1 MGARRKTENDESDGP
16 LIDPRLVLDA
26 IMDHVAMERAES
38 IEVFTPEE
46 DRWARELREKVES
59 KLAELR
65 RQHTPVQP
73 PHKRLAPI
81 PEELFALDR
90 DALVVRLDT
99 LRQESGIRDAHQDL
113 TGLTPDDLRTMIA
126 GLLNPPIED

>member
-16 LIDPRLVLDA
+16 LVDPRLVLDA

-46 DRWARELREKVES
+46 DRWARELRQKVES
-59 KLAELR
+59 KLEELD
-65 RQHTPVQP
+65 RQLTPVQP
-73 PHKRLAPI
+73 RHKRLAPI

-90 DALVVRLDT
+90 DALVARLGT
-99 LRQESGIRDAHQDL
+99 LRQELGIRYAHQDL

-126 GLLNPPIED
+126 ALLNPAIEE

>member
-16 LIDPRLVLDA
+16 LVDPSLVLDA

-46 DRWARELREKVES
+46 DRWARKLRQEVEI
-59 KLAELR
+59 KLAELG
-65 RQHTPVQP
+65 RQLTPVQP
-73 PHKRLAPI
+73 RHKPLAPI

-90 DALVVRLDT
+90 DALVIRLDT
-99 LRQESGIRDAHQDL
+99 LRQELGIRDAQQDL
-113 TGLTPDDLRTMIA
+113 TGLTPDELRTMIA
-126 GLLNPPIED
+126 ALLNPPIEE

>member
-38 IEVFTPEE
+38 IEAFTPEE

-65 RQHTPVQP
+65 RQLTPVQP
-73 PHKRLAPI
+73 LHKRLAPI